1 MTHELKKIVLAYQAA
16 KEKGVA
22 AILATV
28 VALDG
33 SSYRRPGVSML
44 ILEDRS
50 MVGAVSGG
58 CVEKEIVRQAAS
70 VFKDHLPKIMTYDGR
85 YRLGC
90 EGILYIL
97 LEPFKPSN
105 ASIDVFWKTI
115 NNRENFELISYYDK
129 KENVSQDY
137 GTLLKTN
144 EATIALRTGFEFS
157 SQTAVFSQKMS
168 PCFRLLLIGAEH
180 DAVQLC
186 SYAALTGWEVIVVVP
201 PDEQKTILDFPGAHE
216 FLPVSPEVFDTKTID
231 KQTAVILMTHS
242 FVKDLKFLLQFKDS
256 TPIYLG
262 LLGPAARREKLF
274 DQFLE
279 HSPEV
284 SDTFFDKIHGP
295 AGIGIGA
302 ETPQE
307 IAISVLSEIISVIRK
322 HEPIPLKDK
331 KGTIHS
337 R

>member
-16 KEKGVA
+16 KEKGMA
-22 AILATV
+22 ATLATV

-44 ILEDRS
+44 ILEDGS

-58 CVEKEIVRQAAS
+58 CVEKEIKRQASS
-70 VFKDHLPKIMTYDGR
+70 VFKTQVPKVMTYDGR

-97 LEPFKPSN
+97 LEPFNPDETFISL
-105 ASIDVFWKTI
+105 FWNII
-115 NNRENFELISYYDK
+115 NIRADFQIKSYYN
-129 KENVSQDY
+129 KEEGTSKAY
-137 GTLLKTN
+137 GSILKTN
-144 EATIALRTGFEFS
+144 EATIAFRTAFEAS
-157 SQTAVFSQKMS
+157 GQTAVFSQKMS
-168 PCFRLLLIGAEH
+168 PCFRLLVMGAEH
-180 DAVQLC
+180 DAVQIC

-201 PDEQKTILDFPGAHE
+201 PDEQKSIKDFPGAHE
-216 FLPVSPEVFDTKTID
+216 FLPVAPEEFDTATID
-231 KQTAVILMTHS
+231 DQTAIILMTHS
-242 FVKDLKFLLQFKDS
+242 FVKDLKFLLRLKDI

-262 LLGPAARREKLF
+262 LLGPALRREKLLG
-274 DQFLE
+274 QFLE

-284 SDTFFDKIHGP
+284 PDAFFDSIHGP

-307 IAISVLSEIISVIRK
+307 IAISVLSEIISVVRQHK
-322 HEPIPLKDK
+322 PIPLKDK